1 MLQQKEQIPETVLVQ
16 RLREADEAAFRRV
29 YEMYKSKLYWYCLK
43 FVKSSEIVEE
53 IVQDVF
59 VKLWEHKEFL
69 QPDTSLGAFLY
80 TLAKHR
86 VLNHIKKEA
95 LHTSY
100 IKEKIFT
107 TNTSGNPTESEVEY
121 ADYMEAANIA
131 ITRLPAQRQLIFKM
145 SRQEEMSNQEIAVA
159 LGISKNTV
167 KVQLVKA
174 LKTLR
179 TSLGIKS
186 KLNAFLVLVYSY
198 IFL

>member
-1 MLQQKEQIPETVLVQ
+1 
-16 RLREADEAAFRRV
+16 
-29 YEMYKSKLYWYCLK
+29 
-43 FVKSSEIVEE
+43 
-53 IVQDVF
+53 VF

-69 QPDTSLGAFLY
+69 QPDTSLGAYLY

-86 VLNHIKKEA
+86 VLNHLKKEA
-95 LHTSY
+95 LNASY
-100 IKEKIFT
+100 IKEKILT
-107 TNTSGNPTESEVEY
+107 TDKSSNPTEAEVEY
-121 ADYMEAANIA
+121 ADCLELANIA

-179 TSLGIKS
+179 SSLGIKS
-186 KLNAFLVLVYSY
+186 KFTAFLLSVYAY
-198 IFL
+198 IS